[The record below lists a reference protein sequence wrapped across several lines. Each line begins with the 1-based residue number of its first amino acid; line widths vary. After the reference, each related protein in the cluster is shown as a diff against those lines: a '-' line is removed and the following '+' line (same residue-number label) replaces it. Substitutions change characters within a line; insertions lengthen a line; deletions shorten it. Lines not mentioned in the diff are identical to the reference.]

1 MEKPDIVKL
10 MNTPDV
16 IFFIGRSGA
25 GKGTQAKVLAERL
38 DFFYWE
44 MGAVLRGEIAKKS
57 AIGVEIADLVNKG
70 LFLDDHHIT
79 QVIDSHLDD
88 IPKGKSIVFDGV
100 PRRLS
105 QAYYM
110 LGLLHGLGRRDMVTL
125 FLDVPR
131 EDSIDRLHHRA
142 EIEHRVDDTD
152 EIIAKRLDQF
162 ELETAPVLDYLEEM
176 TKFYRL
182 DGRPPIPEVTAAI
195 NSIMES

>member
-1 MEKPDIVKL
+1 MEKPDILKL
-10 MNTPDV
+10 MNKPDV

-25 GKGTQAKVLAERL
+25 GKGTQAKLLSQRL

-44 MGAVLRGEIAKKS
+44 MGAVLRGETAKKTP
-57 AIGVEIADLVNKG
+57 IGLEIAELMNQG
-70 LFLDDHHIT
+70 LFLDDHHIM
-79 QVIDSHLDD
+79 QVIDSHFNE
-88 IPKGKSIVFDGV
+88 IPKDRGIVFDGI

-105 QAYYM
+105 QAHYM

-131 EDSIDRLHHRA
+131 EDSVDRLHHRA

-182 DGRPPIPEVTAAI
+182 DGRPPIPEVTTAI
-195 NSIMES
+195 NSILEN

>member
-1 MEKPDIVKL
+1 MEKADTLKL

-44 MGAVLRGEIAKKS
+44 MGGILRAEIAKGS
-57 AIGVEIADLVNKG
+57 DIGKRIADLVNTG
-70 LFLDDHHIT
+70 VFLSDQDMYPVIEAHVDD
-79 QVIDSHLDD
+79 V
-88 IPKGKSIVFDGV
+88 PKGKGIIFDGF
-100 PRRLS
+100 PRRIS
-105 QAYYM
+105 QANYIM
-110 LGLLHGLGRRDMVTL
+110 GLLRGMGRKNMATI

-131 EDSIDRLHHRA
+131 EDSVERLHHRA

-152 EIIAKRLDQF
+152 EIITRRLDQF
-162 ELETAPVLDYLEEM
+162 EVETTPVLDYLETM

-182 DGRPPIPEVTAAI
+182 DGRPPIEEVTQAL
-195 NSIMES
+195 NEVLKN